1 MVRPRIPRAV
11 GGNCHHEA
19 GCPAARLQVGAF
31 RRLVEKSSKLS
42 ECSPECSYSVGLFGV
57 RDPLAKLTGPDRRK
71 GRRIVHR
78 AEMGSGSNFPER
90 SATNGLG
97 NGVDGRQILQDLYI
111 QPEFV
116 REEDLPTLG

>member
-1 MVRPRIPRAV
+1 
-11 GGNCHHEA
+11 
-19 GCPAARLQVGAF
+19 
-31 RRLVEKSSKLS
+31 
-42 ECSPECSYSVGLFGV
+42 
-57 RDPLAKLTGPDRRK
+57 
-71 GRRIVHR
+71 
-78 AEMGSGSNFPER
+78 MGSGSNFPER